1 MLCYSPCL
9 GAEEC
14 CAHAGGMLNQQE
26 AVSQGLLL
34 QQAAMA
40 LQMQGA
46 STLFGTEQ
54 PPPPDASTQA
64 LHAALRQQH
73 YGAHHRTS
81 DQVKMSCDP
90 QKESIFCAA
99 GDVMM

>member
-9 GAEEC
+9 GAKEG

-46 STLFGTEQ
+46 STLFGAEQ
-54 PPPPDASTQA
+54 PPPDASTQA

-73 YGAHHRTS
+73 YGAHHQTS
-81 DQVKMSCDP
+81 DQVNMSCNP
-90 QKESIFCAA
+90 QEGFSS
-99 GDVMM
+99 

>member
-1 MLCYSPCL
+1 MLCHSPCL
-9 GAEEC
+9 GAEEGY
-14 CAHAGGMLNQQE
+14 AHAGGMLNQQE

-46 STLFGTEQ
+46 STLFGAEQ
-54 PPPPDASTQA
+54 PPPDASTQA

-73 YGAHHRTS
+73 YGAHHQTS
-81 DQVKMSCDP
+81 DQVNMSCDP
-90 QKESIFCAA
+90 QKEFIS
-99 GDVMM
+99 